1 MKLQAPATKLQD
13 GLLQGG
19 PNRGLLTPVN
29 PLSGG
34 IPSEADFKFKMHLP
48 VTQKLKE
55 GSRHQFG
62 TAKLAK
68 PTLLES
74 CPFGPGHDQH
84 LQ

>member
-19 PNRGLLTPVN
+19 SSRGLLTPVN

-55 GSRHQFG
+55 GSRYHFRDSGLGQIF
-62 TAKLAK
+62 
-68 PTLLES
+68 
-74 CPFGPGHDQH
+74 
-84 LQ
+84 